1 MSGGRVAMDLVRVE
15 QNLLRTELAFMP
27 HDTGHLVLDVAVL
40 GLVQADAE
48 AVGELGVAPHGRRPV
63 LLVADLALVF
73 TAVAKV
79 ITVDAGALN
88 LLTVEVFH
96 SAEYFLV
103 GKHL

>member
-1 MSGGRVAMDLVRVE
+1 MDLVRVE
-15 QNLLRTELAFMP
+15 QDLLRTELALMP

-63 LLVADLALVF
+63 LLVADLALVLA
-73 TAVAKV
+73 AVAKV
-79 ITVDAGALN
+79 ITVDARALD
-88 LLTVEVFH
+88 LLTVEVFN

-103 GKHL
+103 GKLL